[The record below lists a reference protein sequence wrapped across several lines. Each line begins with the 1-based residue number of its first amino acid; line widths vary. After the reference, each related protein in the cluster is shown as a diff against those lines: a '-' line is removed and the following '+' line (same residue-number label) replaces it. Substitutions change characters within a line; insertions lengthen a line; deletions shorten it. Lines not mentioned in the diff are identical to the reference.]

1 MVDMSIPDITRGD
14 AERSLVD
21 INFSKYLPLSEATFY
36 VMLALDEPLHGY
48 AVMQKVETISEG
60 NVVIGPGTLYGAF
73 TTLEKQGL
81 IEKVSEEDRRKT
93 YALTAKGRQVLAEHV
108 RRLAIMVRN
117 GQSALNYLAKES
129 AA

>member
-1 MVDMSIPDITRGD
+1 
-14 AERSLVD
+14 
-21 INFSKYLPLSEATFY
+21 
-36 VMLALDEPLHGY
+36 MLALDEPLHGY

-93 YALTAKGRQVLAEHV
+93 YALTAKGRAVLAEHV
-108 RRLAIMVRN
+108 RRLAVMVRN
-117 GQSALNYLAKES
+117 GQAALKYLQKETK
-129 AA
+129 A

>member
-1 MVDMSIPDITRGD
+1 MDIQ
-14 AERSLVD
+14 
-21 INFSKYLPLSEATFY
+21 FSKYLPLSEATFY
-36 VMLALDEPLHGY
+36 VLAALDEPLHGY
-48 AVMQKVETISEG
+48 AIMQKVEAMSEG
-60 NVVIGPGTLYGAF
+60 SVAIGPGTLYGAF

-93 YALTAKGRQVLAEHV
+93 YALTAKGRLVLAEHV

-117 GQSALNYLAKES
+117 GQAALAQLVKGK

>member
-1 MVDMSIPDITRGD
+1 M
-14 AERSLVD
+14 E
-21 INFSKYLPLSEATFY
+21 INFSKYLPLSEASFY
-36 VMLALDEPLHGY
+36 VMAALDEPLHGY
-48 AVMQKVETISEG
+48 AIMQKVETMSEG

-81 IEKVSEEDRRKT
+81 IEKVSEVERRKS
-93 YALTAKGRQVLAEHV
+93 YALTERGRLVLAEHI

-117 GQSALNYLAKES
+117 GQAALNILNRGN

>member
-1 MVDMSIPDITRGD
+1 M
-14 AERSLVD
+14 D
-21 INFSKYLPLSEATFY
+21 INYAKHLPLSEATFY

-93 YALTAKGRQVLAEHV
+93 YALTTKGRQVLAEHV

-117 GQSALNYLAKES
+117 GQSALNYLSKEN